1 MILLVIILFVFALV
15 LLLFPMVRLI
25 LFHPFKVLY
34 NIVRDFIKF
43 FKECRFNIA
52 STGHIICYC
61 GLFGKGKTLSA
72 VARVV
77 DYYNRYNDV
86 TIFDLGRMK
95 FVKQKVHILSNVD
108 LIVPFEPLV
117 SLEQIVWITEK
128 YKQFDIDNNIRTVH
142 LCLIDEASVQLN
154 SRDWKKNIDALF
166 LNTVLTCRHH
176 YIEIILTA
184 QRFNHLDSLLR
195 QVCTTVIQVNKKW
208 RFQLLNYYD
217 AYALEHA
224 SNPDMIKPYFKTG
237 FFVDD
242 KHYGYYDTLACV
254 GNLKKDFKNGN
265 RLTEKEILEL
275 QQSKNV
281 IQENNEKRGIFK

>member
-86 TIFDLGRMK
+86 TILDLGRMK
-95 FVKQKVHILSNVD
+95 FVKPKVQKARLSQHW
-108 LIVPFEPLV
+108 IKYEPFVL
-117 SLEQIVWITEK
+117 QIS
-128 YKQFDIDNNIRTVH
+128 F
-142 LCLIDEASVQLN
+142 CLNQ
-154 SRDWKKNIDALF
+154 K
-166 LNTVLTCRHH
+166 
-176 YIEIILTA
+176 
-184 QRFNHLDSLLR
+184 
-195 QVCTTVIQVNKKW
+195 
-208 RFQLLNYYD
+208 
-217 AYALEHA
+217 
-224 SNPDMIKPYFKTG
+224 
-237 FFVDD
+237 
-242 KHYGYYDTLACV
+242 
-254 GNLKKDFKNGN
+254 
-265 RLTEKEILEL
+265 
-275 QQSKNV
+275 
-281 IQENNEKRGIFK
+281 